1 MAEYNMPQYIL
12 REFKVTDARVSDEQG
27 AVCVCKGNS
36 FGGGGTGAAQTRDQE
51 HGLQKAVEF
60 GAYKK
65 NWGVNSSY
73 EKIWDY
79 PQRMRD

>member
-36 FGGGGTGAAQTRDQE
+36 FGGGGTGAAQT
-51 HGLQKAVEF
+51 HVIKNM
-60 GAYKK
+60 AYRKQWSLAPVRK
-65 NWGVNSSY
+65 T
-73 EKIWDY
+73 EL
-79 PQRMRD
+79 